1 MAHYNLAWDATT
13 YFYTLLF
20 RKRTMQ
26 NGIYNEH
33 HIILWHGTK
42 KINLI
47 KKRLQC
53 VVITDTLTTIK
64 KIKIGLI

>member
-1 MAHYNLAWDATT
+1 MSHYNLAWDATT

-20 RKRTMQ
+20 RKRTMP
-26 NGIYNEH
+26 NGIYNEN
-33 HIILWHGTK
+33 HIILWQGMK

-53 VVITDTLTTIK
+53 VVITDAVTTIK
-64 KIKIGLI
+64 KIKTCLI